1 MNRLCIDCGS
11 SRIKWG
17 LFGQG
22 RWLVK
27 GIHSDLDEIR
37 DAWKQLEAAS
47 AIGSNVAGRA
57 MQESIESLRPDL
69 EFSWIESKPD
79 QCGVRN
85 GYEKPAQLGSD
96 RWAALI
102 AARQHL
108 PEGGLVV
115 DLGTAATIDVLSS
128 DGTFEGGLIL
138 PGFSAM
144 KEAIEK
150 RTVLKNDEG
159 RFSFPPKN
167 TMDAVHTG
175 AIAALC
181 GAVEKISRMT
191 GFDRCVATGG
201 DAKFVLPH
209 LDMNAIMVDNLVL
222 EGLVLISGDGA

>member
-1 MNRLCIDCGS
+1 MNRLYIDCGS
-11 SRIKWG
+11 SRVKWG
-17 LFGQG
+17 LFGRG
-22 RWLVK
+22 CWLAR
-27 GIHSDLDEIR
+27 GAHSDLEEIKA
-37 DAWKQLEAAS
+37 AWKHLEAAS

-57 MQESIESLRPDL
+57 LQESLESLRPDL

-79 QCGVRN
+79 QCGVKN
-85 GYEKPAQLGSD
+85 GYERPAQLGSD

-102 AARQHL
+102 AARPHL

-115 DLGTAATIDVLSS
+115 DLGTAATIDIL
-128 DGTFEGGLIL
+128 DREGAFEGGVIL

-144 KEAIEK
+144 KEAIERK
-150 RTVLKNDEG
+150 TVLKNDEG
-159 RFSFPPKN
+159 HFSFPPKN
-167 TMDAVHTG
+167 TSDAMHAG

-191 GFDRCVATGG
+191 GLDRCVATGG
-201 DAKFVLPH
+201 DAEFVLPH